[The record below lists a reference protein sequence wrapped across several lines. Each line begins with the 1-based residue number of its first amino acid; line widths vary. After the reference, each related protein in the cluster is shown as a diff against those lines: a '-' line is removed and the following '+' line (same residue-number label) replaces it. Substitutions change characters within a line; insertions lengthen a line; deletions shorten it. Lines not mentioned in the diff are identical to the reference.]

1 LTDPR
6 DDRARIEQTNGGLL
20 KDSYKWILDQPD
32 FRQWRDDQSSRL
44 LWIKG
49 DAGKGKTMLLIGIIE
64 ELSQQ
69 SGESTI
75 GSRKGKS
82 MPFSARQINRTS
94 STTPASA
101 CLTFFF
107 CQGTD
112 SRLNNATAA
121 LKGLIYLL
129 LVQQPLLISHL
140 RRKYN
145 HAGPRLFEDANAFY
159 ALSEIF
165 KDMLHDP
172 GLRGAYVII
181 DALDECETGL
191 LQLLDFIVKNASTSR
206 HVKWLVSSR
215 NTHNIEG
222 RLRLD
227 DTRMRLSL
235 ELNAR
240 HVSYAVDIYID
251 YKISQLASLKCD
263 RKLQEEVRD
272 RVHLKANGTFLW
284 VALVFK
290 ELQDVQSWDV
300 LQVVEEIPTD
310 LVLLYDRM
318 IRQIQQLKRGD
329 HEFCRL
335 VLSAATLTY
344 RPLYLLE
351 LGVLSGLP
359 EQISGNTLSV
369 VKIVDMC
376 GSFLTIRDEYV
387 YLIYQS
393 AKDYLSTSAH
403 TAIFPAGPAEVNH
416 RVFSRSLQVMSV
428 ILQRDIY
435 DLRHPGIPIDQVK
448 PASPDLLTP
457 IRYSCVYWAAH
468 LCEVYNSSLHYRSD
482 LCNNGTVHLFLQN
495 KFLYW
500 LEALSLMRSITE
512 GVVAVAKLETLL
524 RISTSTSNYLKKI
537 LINWKESS
545 PSQLLD
551 LVRDARR
558 FILFNRWII
567 ENAPLQAYASALLFS
582 PTNSLTR
589 ELFKQEEP
597 RWISTKPII
606 ERN

>member
-1 LTDPR
+1 MLIHLLGSKDRCVADLRLTDPR
-6 DDRARIEQTNGGLL
+6 DDRARIEQTKGGLL

-69 SGESTI
+69 SGESTVA
-75 GSRKGKS
+75 SRKGKAMLFNGMIEKIS
-82 MPFSARQINRTS
+82 RQIKKSSYTNPTS
-94 STTPASA
+94 TY
-101 CLTFFF
+101 LTFFF

-112 SRLNNATAA
+112 SRLNNATAV

-129 LVQQPLLISHL
+129 LVQQPLLISYL
-140 RRKYN
+140 QRKYD
-145 HAGPRLFEDANAFY
+145 HAGPWLFEDANTFY
-159 ALSEIF
+159 TLSEIF

-191 LQLLDFIVKNASTSR
+191 PQLLDFIVKNASTSR
-206 HVKWLVSSR
+206 HAKWLVSSR

-251 YKISQLASLKCD
+251 YKVSQLASLKHD
-263 RKLQEEVRD
+263 RRLQYQVRD
-272 RVHLKANGTFLW
+272 RIRLKANGTFLW

-310 LVLLYDRM
+310 LVPLYDRM
-318 IRQIQQLKRGD
+318 IRQIQLLKRRD
-329 HEFCRL
+329 HEFCQL
-335 VLSAATLTY
+335 VLSTATLTY
-344 RPLYLLE
+344 RPLHLLE

-369 VKIVDMC
+369 VKVVGMC
-376 GSFLTIRDEYV
+376 GSFLTIQDEYV
-387 YLIYQS
+387 YLIHQS
-393 AKDYLSTSAH
+393 AKDYLSTSAP

-416 RVFSRSLQVMSV
+416 RVFSRSLQAMSMT
-428 ILQRDIY
+428 LQRDIY
-435 DLRHPGIPIDQVK
+435 NLCYPGLSIDQVK
-448 PASPDLLTP
+448 PASPDPLTP
-457 IRYSCVYWAAH
+457 LRYSCVYWADH
-468 LCEVYNSSLHYRSD
+468 LCEVYNSSLHYQSD
-482 LCNNGTVHLFLQN
+482 LCNSGTVHLFLQN

-500 LEALSLMRSITE
+500 LEALSLMRSMTE
-512 GVVAVAKLETLL
+512 GIVAIAKLETLL
-524 RISTSTSNYLKKI
+524 RVSLHFNNVKLYEKDTNKLEGVVFIS
-537 LINWKESS
+537 
-545 PSQLLD
+545 
-551 LVRDARR
+551 
-558 FILFNRWII
+558 
-567 ENAPLQAYASALLFS
+567 AS
-582 PTNSLTR
+582 
-589 ELFKQEEP
+589 
-597 RWISTKPII
+597 
-606 ERN
+606 